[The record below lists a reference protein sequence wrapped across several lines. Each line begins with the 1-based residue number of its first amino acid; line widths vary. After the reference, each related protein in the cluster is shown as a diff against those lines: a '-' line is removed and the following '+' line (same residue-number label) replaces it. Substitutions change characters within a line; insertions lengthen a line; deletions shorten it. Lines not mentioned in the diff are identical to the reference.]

1 MNELNESF
9 NNYINEYKKLPTN
22 EKRNE
27 LIDSIKEIIVTF
39 EYLAKEENIDIHYL
53 KNKEILDLNKDTV
66 SEDDFLEAAIVYVE
80 VAKNIIGEYFQPE
93 REIN

>member
-9 NNYINEYKKLPTN
+9 NNYINEYKKLPTK

-39 EYLAKEENIDIHYL
+39 DYLAKEENINVHYL
-53 KNKEILDLNKDTV
+53 KNNEILDLNKDIV

-80 VAKNIIGEYFQPE
+80 VAKNIIGEYFQTE